1 MLRQHAMGVRLKDI
15 IEALAGEYDV
25 QEHAL
30 YQDWERR
37 NRWVPQIIK
46 LTDPTLMHQLIQGLQ
61 MILPRAWVIAE
72 SDENPFAR
80 LRALQLI
87 KDTNLDLIKA
97 LQSIGFI
104 AQRPIQVDERLVV
117 IKGRWW
123 EPDRRSEAGQKL
135 QEDVKQAIREE
146 ASKGATHNQD
156 ERANISVS

>member
-1 MLRQHAMGVRLKDI
+1 MLRQHIMGVSLKHI
-15 IEALAGEYDV
+15 VEALKEEYGAK
-25 QEHAL
+25 EHAL

-37 NRWVPQIIK
+37 DQWIAQI
-46 LTDPTLMHQLIQGLQ
+46 LQLSDPTLLHRLIEGMRLV
-61 MILPRAWVIAE
+61 IPKAWVIVE
-72 SDENPFAR
+72 TSENPFAR

-87 KDTNLDLIKA
+87 KETNLDLIKA

-135 QEDVKQAIREE
+135 QEDVKQAIHEE
-146 ASKGATHNQD
+146 AVREGTNKPDQGHD
-156 ERANISVS
+156 ISIS